1 LKARR
6 SRFSSTPSGF
16 FNTPKNKQDGGKDR
30 EGEIYMTTIY
40 IKNANGQRVLVE
52 VTEEI
57 AEAMTESR
65 REEWRNNAKEQYYR
79 QASLDGMTDKNAKV
93 ADSSDNPLDAM
104 VTREERADR
113 SARICA
119 ALGSLTAEQKRLV
132 QMLRRGKSETEIA
145 EALSVNKSS
154 VCRMR
159 QRVQKIFL
167 ESLKSDGNF

>member
-1 LKARR
+1 
-6 SRFSSTPSGF
+6 
-16 FNTPKNKQDGGKDR
+16 
-30 EGEIYMTTIY
+30 MTTIY
-40 IKNANGQRVLVE
+40 IKDARGLKVQVE
-52 VTEEI
+52 VTDEQ
-57 AEAMTESR
+57 AAVMTECR

-79 QASLDGMTDKNAKV
+79 QASLDGMTDKNAEV

-104 VTREERADR
+104 VAREERADR

-119 ALGSLTAEQKRLV
+119 ALGSLTAEQKRLI
-132 QMLRRGKSETEIA
+132 QMLKRGKSETEIA
-145 EALSVNKSS
+145 EALGVNKSS